1 MDDAPDR
8 KRLKPTYQPAQNLPP
23 LPSGWTEHTAPT
35 GHKYYYNAATKT
47 STYTRPAVTPP
58 QAPTPTPPQPQPA
71 FSPSPTAYATT
82 YPPNQYAAG
91 AATQYPSN
99 VAAQYTQLPAA
110 YSPHPANPQYN
121 AYPPHSHLPS
131 TSAAPSHEPRR
142 RPQPQDRPKRKEVIP
157 TCKPWVVVYT
167 KLGRRFVHNPD
178 TNESFWKF
186 PDHVMKAVVDF
197 DRLKLDEKLGTS
209 EEVSG
214 ANKTPVA
221 ERAALKASKKP
232 GEKPEEKAEGRA
244 KAQEP
249 EKAQADAAASDSE
262 YEEIEVTD
270 DEDEEG
276 GAPRQDH
283 GDAEVEDGP
292 LEFDEDDIAYQLA
305 AMEDSYG
312 LDRGE
317 FGGGGEDEYEEGM
330 EGIPLTD
337 EDGAA
342 LFCDMLEDQHISP
355 YTPWETL
362 ISDGRI
368 IDDSRYTALPT
379 TKRRKEVWSDWTR
392 EKITQLREQ
401 KAKQEK
407 LDPRIS
413 YLSLLSDKA
422 TPKLY
427 WPEFRRKYKK
437 EDAMRDAKLS
447 DKERERLYREHINR
461 LKTSPSQ
468 LKADLVSLLKSL
480 PLKQLNRD
488 TRLESLPKDLLTDI
502 RFISLASKARD
513 DLLEAHISTLSP
525 APDDE
530 EAATE
535 EEKAEQERRAKERKR
550 REQAL
555 REREETVQEEN
566 RKRDRDLAVGRGR
579 LGEAEREL
587 EMAMKV
593 GRSGL
598 RAHIDEAKENEQ

>member
-1 MDDAPDR
+1 MDAPDR
-8 KRLKPTYQPAQNLPP
+8 KRLKSTYKAAQDLPSLPP
-23 LPSGWTEHTAPT
+23 GWTEHTAPT
-35 GHKYYYNAATKT
+35 GHKYYYNTATKA
-47 STYTRPAVTPP
+47 STYTRPAAAPSPSLPTPP
-58 QAPTPTPPQPQPA
+58 QAQPA
-71 FSPSPTAYATT
+71 FSPPPAALPTT
-82 YPPNQYAAG
+82 YTPAQYNSNPAAQYPQS
-91 AATQYPSN
+91 AAAYNPYPSN
-99 VAAQYTQLPAA
+99 AQY
-110 YSPHPANPQYN
+110 NP
-121 AYPPHSHLPS
+121 YPPYGQPAFN
-131 TSAAPSHEPRR
+131 SAAPSHEPRR
-142 RPQPQDRPKRKEVIP
+142 RPQPHDRPKRKEVIP
-157 TCKPWVVVYT
+157 NCKPWVVVYT

-186 PDHVMKAVVDF
+186 PDDVMKALVDF
-197 DRLKLDEKLGTS
+197 DRLKLDEKLKS
-209 EEVSG
+209 PDEASS
-214 ANKTPVA
+214 ANKVA
-221 ERAALKASKKP
+221 PEDKAKS
-232 GEKPEEKAEGRA
+232 
-244 KAQEP
+244 QEP
-249 EKAQADAAASDSE
+249 EKPQEDAAGSDSE

-270 DEDEEG
+270 DEDDEG
-276 GAPRQDH
+276 GAPRQEE
-283 GDAEVEDGP
+283 GNAEEDGP

-355 YTPWETL
+355 YIPWETL

-379 TKRRKEVWSDWTR
+379 TKRRKEVWADWTR
-392 EKITQLREQ
+392 TKIVQLREQ

-407 LDPRIS
+407 LDPRIP
-413 YLSLLSDKA
+413 YLSLLSEKA

-447 DKERERLYREHINR
+447 DKEREKLYREHIAR
-461 LKTSPSQ
+461 LKLSASQ
-468 LKADLVSLLKSL
+468 LKSDLIALLKSL
-480 PLKQLNRD
+480 PLKHLNRD
-488 TRLESLPKDLLTDI
+488 TRLENLPKDLLIDI
-502 RFISLASKARD
+502 RFISLPPKARD
-513 DLLEAHISTLSP
+513 DLLEAHISTLAP
-525 APDDE
+525 APDEE

-535 EEKAEQERRAKERKR
+535 EERAEQEIRSKERRR

-555 REREETVQEEN
+555 REREQKVEEEK
-566 RKRDRDLAVGRGR
+566 RKRERDLAFGRGR

-587 EMAMKV
+587 ELAMKV

-598 RAHIDEAKENEQ
+598 RAQIDEAKEDDE

>member
-1 MDDAPDR
+1 MDAPDR
-8 KRLKPTYQPAQNLPP
+8 KRLKSTYKAPQDLPP
-23 LPSGWTEHTAPT
+23 LLPGWTEHTAPT
-35 GHKYYYNAATKT
+35 GHKYYYNTATKA
-47 STYTRPAVTPP
+47 STYTRPAA
-58 QAPTPTPPQPQPA
+58 APAPSVPTPPAQPA
-71 FSPSPTAYATT
+71 FSPPPATFPTS
-82 YPPNQYAAG
+82 
-91 AATQYPSN
+91 YPSAQYTPHP
-99 VAAQYTQLPAA
+99 AAQYNSNPADQHAQQAAA
-110 YSPHPANPQYN
+110 YNPYLSNNQYN
-121 AYPPHSHLPS
+121 PYPPHGQAPFN
-131 TSAAPSHEPRR
+131 SAAPSHEPRR
-142 RPQPQDRPKRKEVIP
+142 RHQPHDRPKRKEAI
-157 TCKPWVVVYT
+157 TNCTPWVVVYT

-186 PDHVMKAVVDF
+186 PDDVMKALVDF
-197 DRLKLDEKLGTS
+197 DRLKLDEKLKNPD
-209 EEVSG
+209 EASG
-214 ANKTPVA
+214 ANKVAVA
-221 ERAALKASKKP
+221 ERAPRQESEKVV
-232 GEKPEEKAEGRA
+232 EKPEAKSEEKP
-244 KAQEP
+244 KSQEP
-249 EKAQADAAASDSE
+249 EKPKEDAAGSDSE

-276 GAPRQDH
+276 GAPRRDEEGAQ
-283 GDAEVEDGP
+283 AEDGP

-355 YTPWETL
+355 YIPWETL

-379 TKRRKEVWSDWTR
+379 TKRRKEVWTDWTR
-392 EKITQLREQ
+392 TKIVELREQ
-401 KAKQEK
+401 KAKQER
-407 LDPRIS
+407 LDPRIP
-413 YLSLLSDKA
+413 YLSLLSEKA

-447 DKERERLYREHINR
+447 DKEREKLYREHITR
-461 LKTSPSQ
+461 LKLLSSQ
-468 LKADLVSLLKSL
+468 LKSDMISLLKSL
-480 PLKQLNRD
+480 PLKHLNRD
-488 TRLESLPKDLLTDI
+488 TRLENLPKDLLTDI
-502 RFISLASKARD
+502 RFISLPPKARD
-513 DLLEAHISTLSP
+513 DLLEAHISTLAP
-525 APDDE
+525 APDEE

-535 EEKAEQERRAKERKR
+535 EERAEQEKRSKERRR

-555 REREETVQEEN
+555 REREQKVEEEK
-566 RKRDRDLAVGRGR
+566 RKRERDLAFGRGR

-598 RAHIDEAKENEQ
+598 RAQIDEAKEDEE

>member
-1 MDDAPDR
+1 
-8 KRLKPTYQPAQNLPP
+8 
-23 LPSGWTEHTAPT
+23 
-35 GHKYYYNAATKT
+35 
-47 STYTRPAVTPP
+47 
-58 QAPTPTPPQPQPA
+58 
-71 FSPSPTAYATT
+71 
-82 YPPNQYAAG
+82 
-91 AATQYPSN
+91 
-99 VAAQYTQLPAA
+99 
-110 YSPHPANPQYN
+110 
-121 AYPPHSHLPS
+121 
-131 TSAAPSHEPRR
+131 
-142 RPQPQDRPKRKEVIP
+142 
-157 TCKPWVVVYT
+157 
-167 KLGRRFVHNPD
+167 
-178 TNESFWKF
+178 
-186 PDHVMKAVVDF
+186 MKALVDF
-197 DRLKLDEKLGTS
+197 DRLKLDEKL
-209 EEVSG
+209 
-214 ANKTPVA
+214 KTPDEASGSNKVAVA
-221 ERAALKASKKP
+221 ERALREESEKVV
-232 GEKPEEKAEGRA
+232 EKPKDKSEDKP
-244 KAQEP
+244 KSQEP
-249 EKAQADAAASDSE
+249 EKPKDDAAGSDSE

-276 GAPRQDH
+276 GAPRQDEE
-283 GDAEVEDGP
+283 GAQAEDGP

-355 YTPWETL
+355 YIPWETL

-379 TKRRKEVWSDWTR
+379 TKRRKEVWTDWTR
-392 EKITQLREQ
+392 TKIVELRDQ

-407 LDPRIS
+407 LDPRIP
-413 YLSLLSDKA
+413 YLSLLSEKA

-447 DKERERLYREHINR
+447 DKEREKLYREHITR
-461 LKTSPSQ
+461 LKLSSSQ
-468 LKADLVSLLKSL
+468 LKSDLISLLKSL
-480 PLKQLNRD
+480 PLRHLNRD
-488 TRLESLPKDLLTDI
+488 TRLENLPKDLLIDI
-502 RFISLASKARD
+502 RFISLPPKARD
-513 DLLEAHISTLSP
+513 DLLEAHISTLPP
-525 APDDE
+525 APDEE

-535 EEKAEQERRAKERKR
+535 EERAEQEKRSKERRR

-555 REREETVQEEN
+555 REREQKVEE
-566 RKRDRDLAVGRGR
+566 RKRERDLAFGRGR

-598 RAHIDEAKENEQ
+598 RAQIDEAKEAEE

>member
-1 MDDAPDR
+1 M
-8 KRLKPTYQPAQNLPP
+8 
-23 LPSGWTEHTAPT
+23 
-35 GHKYYYNAATKT
+35 
-47 STYTRPAVTPP
+47 
-58 QAPTPTPPQPQPA
+58 
-71 FSPSPTAYATT
+71 
-82 YPPNQYAAG
+82 
-91 AATQYPSN
+91 
-99 VAAQYTQLPAA
+99 
-110 YSPHPANPQYN
+110 
-121 AYPPHSHLPS
+121 
-131 TSAAPSHEPRR
+131 
-142 RPQPQDRPKRKEVIP
+142 
-157 TCKPWVVVYT
+157 YT

-186 PDHVMKAVVDF
+186 PEDVMKALVDF
-197 DRLKLDEKLGTS
+197 DRLKLDEKLKS
-209 EEVSG
+209 PDEASG
-214 ANKTPVA
+214 ANKVA
-221 ERAALKASKKP
+221 VTERVP
-232 GEKPEEKAEGRA
+232 R
-244 KAQEP
+244 QEP
-249 EKAQADAAASDSE
+249 EKVSEKPEVKTKSQEPEKLQEDAVGSDSE

-270 DEDEEG
+270 DEDEKG
-276 GAPRQDH
+276 GAPRQEEGH
-283 GDAEVEDGP
+283 AEEDGP

-355 YTPWETL
+355 YIPWETL

-379 TKRRKEVWSDWTR
+379 TKRRKEVWTDWTR
-392 EKITQLREQ
+392 TKISELREQ

-407 LDPRIS
+407 LDPRIP
-413 YLSLLSDKA
+413 YLSLLSEKA

-447 DKERERLYREHINR
+447 DKEREKLYREHIAR
-461 LKTSPSQ
+461 LKLSSSQ
-468 LKADLVSLLKSL
+468 LKSDLIALLKSL
-480 PLKQLNRD
+480 PLKHLD
-488 TRLESLPKDLLTDI
+488 KETRLENLPKDLLTDI
-502 RFISLASKARD
+502 RFISLPPKARD
-513 DLLEAHISTLSP
+513 DLLEAHISTLAP
-525 APDDE
+525 APDEE

-535 EEKAEQERRAKERKR
+535 EERAEQERRSKERRR

-555 REREETVQEEN
+555 REREQKVEEEK
-566 RKRDRDLAVGRGR
+566 RKRERDLAFGRGR
-579 LGEAEREL
+579 LGEAGREL

-598 RAHIDEAKENEQ
+598 RAQIDEAKDNEE

>member
-1 MDDAPDR
+1 MMDAPER
-8 KRLKPTYQPAQNLPP
+8 KRLKPTHQPAQHLPP

-35 GHKYYYNAATKT
+35 GHKYYYNTATKA
-47 STYTRPAVTPP
+47 STYTRPAATPLP
-58 QAPTPTPPQPQPA
+58 PTPPQPQPA
-71 FSPSPTAYATT
+71 FSAPPAAYPTP
-82 YPPNQYAAG
+82 YPPNHYAAG
-91 AATQYPSN
+91 AATAYQPN
-99 VAAQYTQLPAA
+99 IAAQYTQVPAA
-110 YSPHPANPQYN
+110 YNPYPANSQYN
-121 AYPPHSHLPS
+121 AYPPYSRPPS
-131 TSAAPSHEPRR
+131 NSAAPSHEPRR

-197 DRLKLDEKLGTS
+197 DRLKLDEKLATS
-209 EEVSG
+209 EEASG
-214 ANKTPVA
+214 ANKTPVS
-221 ERAALKASKKP
+221 ERVVPKDSQ
-232 GEKPEEKAEGRA
+232 KPEEILEKKPEGKA
-244 KAQEP
+244 KSQEP
-249 EKAQADAAASDSE
+249 EKAQADAAGSDSE
-262 YEEIEVTD
+262 YEEVEVTD
-270 DEDEEG
+270 DEDEDG
-276 GAPRQDH
+276 GAPRQEH
-283 GDAEVEDGP
+283 GDAEAEDGP

-342 LFCDMLEDQHISP
+342 LFCDMLEDQYISP

-379 TKRRKEVWSDWTR
+379 TKRRKEVWGDWTR
-392 EKITQLREQ
+392 EKIIQLREQ

-407 LDPRIS
+407 LDPRIP
-413 YLSLLSDKA
+413 YLSLLSEKA

-447 DKERERLYREHINR
+447 DKERERLYREHIAR
-461 LKTSPSQ
+461 LKLSSSQ

-480 PLKQLNRD
+480 PLKQLNKD
-488 TRLESLPKDLLTDI
+488 TRLESLPKDLLTDV
-502 RFISLASKARD
+502 RFISLPSKARD

-530 EAATE
+530 DAATE
-535 EEKAEQERRAKERKR
+535 EERAEQEKRARERKR

-555 REREETVQEEN
+555 REREETVQEEK
-566 RKRDRDLAVGRGR
+566 RKRDRDLAFGRGR

-598 RAHIDEAKENEQ
+598 RAHIEEAKEDDQ

>member
-1 MDDAPDR
+1 MDAPDR
-8 KRLKPTYQPAQNLPP
+8 KRLKSTYKAAQDLPL

-35 GHKYYYNAATKT
+35 GHKYYYNTATKA
-47 STYTRPAVTPP
+47 STYTRPAAAPAVPTPP
-58 QAPTPTPPQPQPA
+58 QAQPA
-71 FSPSPTAYATT
+71 YSPPPATFPPAQYNQTPAAQYNPNPAAQYGQSAAAYN
-82 YPPNQYAAG
+82 P
-91 AATQYPSN
+91 YPSN
-99 VAAQYTQLPAA
+99 AQY
-110 YSPHPANPQYN
+110 NP
-121 AYPPHSHLPS
+121 YPPYGQPAIN
-131 TSAAPSHEPRR
+131 SAAPSHEPRR

-157 TCKPWVVVYT
+157 DCKPWVVVYT
-167 KLGRRFVHNPD
+167 KLGRRFVHNPE

-186 PDHVMKAVVDF
+186 PDDVMKAVVEF
-197 DRLKLDEKLGTS
+197 DRLKLDDKLKNPD
-209 EEVSG
+209 EASG
-214 ANKTPVA
+214 ANKAPVT
-221 ERAALKASKKP
+221 ERAPRQEPAKAPEKP
-232 GEKPEEKAEGRA
+232 SEKPEDKA
-244 KAQEP
+244 KSQEP
-249 EKAQADAAASDSE
+249 DKPQEDAAGSDSE

-276 GAPRQDH
+276 GAPRQEED
-283 GDAEVEDGP
+283 GAEAEDGP

-355 YTPWETL
+355 YIPWETL

-379 TKRRKEVWSDWTR
+379 TKRRKEVWGDWTR
-392 EKITQLREQ
+392 TKIVQIREQ

-407 LDPRIS
+407 LDPRIP
-413 YLSLLSDKA
+413 YLSLLSEKA

-437 EDAMRDAKLS
+437 EDAMRDAKLG
-447 DKERERLYREHINR
+447 DKEREKLYREHIAR
-461 LKTSPSQ
+461 LKLSSSQ
-468 LKADLVSLLKSL
+468 LKSDLVALLKSL
-480 PLKQLNRD
+480 PLKHLNRD
-488 TRLESLPKDLLTDI
+488 TRLENLPKDLLIDI
-502 RFISLASKARD
+502 RFISLPPKARD
-513 DLLEAHISTLSP
+513 DLLEAHISTLAP
-525 APDDE
+525 APDEE

-535 EEKAEQERRAKERKR
+535 EERAEQDKRTKERRR

-555 REREETVQEEN
+555 REREQKVEEEK
-566 RKRDRDLAVGRGR
+566 RKRERDLAFGRGR
-579 LGEAEREL
+579 LGETEREL

-598 RAHIDEAKENEQ
+598 RAQIDEAKEVEE

>member
-1 MDDAPDR
+1 MDAPDR
-8 KRLKPTYQPAQNLPP
+8 KRLKSTYKPVQDLAPLPP
-23 LPSGWTEHTAPT
+23 GWTEHTAPT
-35 GHKYYYNAATKT
+35 GHKYYYNTATKA
-47 STYTRPAVTPP
+47 STYTRPAAAPPVPTPP
-58 QAPTPTPPQPQPA
+58 QAQPA
-71 FSPSPTAYATT
+71 FSPPPATFPSA
-82 YPPNQYAAG
+82 YPP
-91 AATQYPSN
+91 
-99 VAAQYTQLPAA
+99 AAQHNSNSQFAPNPAA
-110 YSPHPANPQYN
+110 YNSYPTNPQHN
-121 AYPPHSHLPS
+121 AYPSYGQPPFN
-131 TSAAPSHEPRR
+131 SAAPSHEPRR

-157 TCKPWVVVYT
+157 NCKPWLVVYT
-167 KLGRRFVHNPD
+167 KLGRRFVHNPQ

-186 PDHVMKAVVDF
+186 PDDVMKAVVEF
-197 DRLKLDEKLGTS
+197 DRLKLDEKLNKPD
-209 EEVSG
+209 EASG
-214 ANKTPVA
+214 ANKAPVG
-221 ERAALKASKKP
+221 ERVPRKDSEKP
-232 GEKPEEKAEGRA
+232 SEKPEEPPKE
-244 KAQEP
+244 QEP
-249 EKAQADAAASDSE
+249 TKPQEDAAGSDSE

-276 GAPRQDH
+276 GVPRQREEE
-283 GDAEVEDGP
+283 AEAEDGP

-355 YTPWETL
+355 YIPWETL

-379 TKRRKEVWSDWTR
+379 TKRRKEVWGDWTR
-392 EKITQLREQ
+392 AKIAQLREQ

-407 LDPRIS
+407 LDPRIP
-413 YLSLLSDKA
+413 YLALLSEKA

-437 EDAMRDAKLS
+437 EDVMRDAKLG
-447 DKERERLYREHINR
+447 DKDREKLYREHITR
-461 LKTSPSQ
+461 LKLSSSQ
-468 LKADLVSLLKSL
+468 LKSDLISLLKSL
-480 PLKQLNRD
+480 PLKHLNKD
-488 TRLESLPKDLLTDI
+488 TRLESLPKDLLTDA
-502 RFISLASKARD
+502 RFISLPPKTRD
-513 DLLEAHISTLSP
+513 DLLEAHISTLAP
-525 APDDE
+525 APDEE

-535 EEKAEQERRAKERKR
+535 EERAEQEKRANERRR

-555 REREETVQEEN
+555 REREQKVEEEK
-566 RKRDRDLAVGRGR
+566 RKRERELAFGRGR

-598 RAHIDEAKENEQ
+598 RAQIDEAKENEGEQ

>member
-1 MDDAPDR
+1 MDAPDR
-8 KRLKPTYQPAQNLPP
+8 KRLKSTYKAQDLPP
-23 LPSGWTEHTAPT
+23 LPPGWTEHTAPT
-35 GHKYYYNAATKT
+35 GHKYYYNAATKA
-47 STYTRPAVTPP
+47 STYTRPVATP
-58 QAPTPTPPQPQPA
+58 AAPTPPQPQPA
-71 FSPSPTAYATT
+71 FSPPPAALSTT
-82 YPPNQYAAG
+82 YPPTQYAPNPVAQNSYNP
-91 AATQYPSN
+91 AAQYGQFPVAAYNPYPSN
-99 VAAQYTQLPAA
+99 AQYNSHTPYGQPGFNPAA
-110 YSPHPANPQYN
+110 
-121 AYPPHSHLPS
+121 
-131 TSAAPSHEPRR
+131 TSHEPRR
-142 RPQPQDRPKRKEVIP
+142 RPQPQDRPKRKEIIP
-157 TCKPWVVVYT
+157 NCKPWVVVYT
-167 KLGRRFVHNPD
+167 KLGRRFVHNPE

-186 PDHVMKAVVDF
+186 PDDVMKAVVEF
-197 DRLKLDEKLGTS
+197 DRLKLDEKFKTPD
-209 EEVSG
+209 EASG
-214 ANKTPVA
+214 ANKIPVT
-221 ERAALKASKKP
+221 ERAPREESEKETS
-232 GEKPEEKAEGRA
+232 EKPEDKA
-244 KAQEP
+244 KSQEP
-249 EKAQADAAASDSE
+249 EKPQQDAAGSDSE

-276 GAPRQDH
+276 DAQRQDEA
-283 GDAEVEDGP
+283 GAEAEEGP

-355 YTPWETL
+355 YIPWETL

-379 TKRRKEVWSDWTR
+379 TKRRREVWADWTR
-392 EKITQLREQ
+392 TKIAQLREQ

-407 LDPRIS
+407 LDPRIP
-413 YLSLLSDKA
+413 YLSLLSEKA

-447 DKERERLYREHINR
+447 DKEREKLYREHIAR
-461 LKTSPSQ
+461 LKLSSSQ
-468 LKADLVSLLKSL
+468 LKSDFISLLKSL
-480 PLKQLNRD
+480 PLKHLNRD
-488 TRLESLPKDLLTDI
+488 TRLEALPKDLLTDI
-502 RFISLASKARD
+502 RFISLPLKARD
-513 DLLEAHISTLSP
+513 DLLEAHISTLAP
-525 APDDE
+525 APDEE

-535 EEKAEQERRAKERKR
+535 EERAEQEKRAKERRR

-555 REREETVQEEN
+555 REREQKVEEEK
-566 RKRDRDLAVGRGR
+566 RKRERELAFGRGR

-598 RAHIDEAKENEQ
+598 RAQIDEAKEDNE